1 MSAFALRPGEEA
13 TLPVSF
19 KVEAARYAAAQFDV
33 LLPEGMTLEAVRL
46 PQGWEGRTVSFQSL
60 DEGRWRV
67 AVWGTSANP
76 LPVGESAVGLTLTAS
91 RVIPSRERVVSIEAA
106 TLTNALGED
115 LRLSPRSAKF
125 HMETTGISPVEAVSA
140 EGGEALLLEVAS
152 PSEVAVYTLDGR
164 LFRLLHLSAG
174 RTHIELPAGLY
185 IVNHQ
190 KILIR

>member
-1 MSAFALRPGEEA
+1 M
-13 TLPVSF
+13 
-19 KVEAARYAAAQFDV
+19 
-33 LLPEGMTLEAVRL
+33 
-46 PQGWEGRTVSFQSL
+46 
-60 DEGRWRV
+60 
-67 AVWGTSANP
+67 GTSANP
-76 LPVGESAVGLTLTAS
+76 LPVGEAAVELTLTAS

-115 LRLSPRSAKF
+115 LRLSPRSVPF

-164 LFRLLHLSAG
+164 LFRQLHLSAG
-174 RTHIELPAGLY
+174 RNHIELPAGLY